1 MTTPPTSSAIPS
13 TTRLRRTANDDT
25 SMFSISAQ
33 SDWWTT
39 SGGSTFLPTGPSAS
53 SPTASSPPSP
63 SSAIPSLSSPSSPPL
78 TSAST
83 TLTSTTSSLIPA
95 SATSSSL
102 SLSSSFT
109 TFTTSVPVTVSN
121 PSTTFT
127 SFTESIVTSARVV
140 TAFPDTVTGQTA
152 AVIDPVCVGDGV
164 DTGSLG
170 LLSTL
175 LIPSVIGL
183 LIWLLFAFLRPRY
196 RQVYG
201 LREWFVQQSLRP
213 KPLGRSFW
221 AFLFPDVPIV
231 PSLPSDVSD
240 AGRSSSK
247 DAELFPSDEQLS
259 QRVLWICTLIV
270 AGWTVLALAGFL
282 PLYMVSTP
290 CLAHSA
296 PTPQFTGA
304 YSALQDLSLL
314 RLLQLL
320 DPDQVTTTA
329 GFSTLLS
336 SREIVDGKDA
346 APNARIRIIIATV
359 LAIVLGLLP
368 VLWKILKEFNRTV
381 SYRERWTE
389 IRCQGLEM
397 GWLSA
402 RHAPGFVGWGEKRLK
417 DYLVKIGLSSNLDV
431 NEGNSRS
438 RRRRRAQELNNEE
451 KGNFEIDVQSL
462 FSICDT
468 THLALL
474 IDERD
479 EVLENLEI
487 AETKYIQSFRL
498 STPDPSIVDW
508 EPPVPPPK
516 DDEPPTPPRPEISRP
531 RPLMGSRRR
540 RKRNPAFGS
549 SSLPPTSYVMPSQF
563 YQISELDGITGGEFA
578 DPERDLPRTPPRGSS
593 QPSFSDSVSR
603 RVVGSRF
610 QEVNRNSMAYGKLP
624 LGSPLR
630 MDDSGQLG
638 PINLTDSPVPME
650 APYAPD
656 QHTSWD
662 TAAFS
667 ESLGQP
673 QWLHHQHNPETIMEA
688 EEPDEDWH
696 DVAQEDP
703 EAFEHAEEYPAEAR
717 RRPRPPRNR
726 AARTGTPIGEH
737 RETFPLR
744 NRDPTVPEDVPPP
757 HLRLQPQQPF
767 VRPLSGV
774 NHDKLG
780 EIYADI
786 NHWRWKLKVINAE
799 IAEVQRE
806 SYNDIADG
814 ARIKGWLMIGRG
826 LRYLPGVQLIEGRA
840 KEDIRWDELQNHDD
854 WFRKVV
860 WWLAVIMVGVFL
872 AVGLIAVSGLAVAA
886 APDVAHY
893 FPFFLPMTT
902 GNQVGAGVATCLAA
916 AVAAILFISIACV
929 VLNQATRSHIA
940 VSVSG
945 SQLILFKTV
954 FWLFT
959 IVAGVWLFVAGAV
972 LFSMRALSTNSGV
985 TKSLANGA
993 IYMSVFAMA
1002 LVLNVAIIFPG
1013 LLLLQ
1018 PIRLWQVIR
1027 AERAAVTPRQRFRAV
1042 YPRTYDPSYAIS
1054 CCIVAVIF
1062 ASAFALIFPLLAPAV
1077 LILLL
1082 LTLIAHRFLIGYVYG
1097 RTHSQTGG
1105 LLQIWLLRR
1114 LGTILAFQ
1122 PLVLGLIFLTRR
1134 LWVEGGILC
1143 GAAVFVVAVVEGFCN
1158 WRTKPPGRS
1167 SLSPIAQDCLAT
1179 FERSTKPARPRDL
1192 DEESTSLVSSARNTR
1207 ARGSFASV
1215 LEMMSLTLAV
1225 TPSPSENRGPVPLE
1239 TETLD
1244 DLTATERAARTNPD
1258 APPRLPALSFA
1269 DHAEEMAGV
1278 LYAPELLAPPPMIWL
1293 PNDVGGIGRS
1303 EAIDLQR
1310 YHNLPVTLD
1319 VRSKEDFAQWPR
1331 RSFSSPSHTP
1341 QQTS

>member
-1 MTTPPTSSAIPS
+1 M
-13 TTRLRRTANDDT
+13 
-25 SMFSISAQ
+25 SISAQ
-33 SDWWTT
+33 HNWWTT
-39 SGGSTFLPTGPSAS
+39 SGGSTFLPTASSAS
-53 SPTASSPPSP
+53 SRTDSSPSSP
-63 SSAIPSLSSPSSPPL
+63 SSAIPSASSPSSASL
-78 TSAST
+78 TSASS
-83 TLTSTTSSLIPA
+83 TLTSTSSLIPA

-109 TFTTSVPVTVSN
+109 TFTTSVPVIVSN

-127 SFTESIVTSARVV
+127 SFTESTVTSARVV
-140 TAFPDTVTGQTA
+140 TAFPDTATAQSA
-152 AVIDPVCVGDGV
+152 AVVHPVCVGDGV
-164 DTGSLG
+164 DAGSLG

-175 LIPSVIGL
+175 LIPSIIGL

-196 RQVYG
+196 RQIYG
-201 LREWFVQQSLRP
+201 LREWFVPQRLRP
-213 KPLGRSFW
+213 QPLGRSFW
-221 AFLFPDVPIV
+221 AFLFPHVPLV

-240 AGRSSSK
+240 AGRSPSK

-259 QRVLWICTLIV
+259 QRVLWICTLIA

-282 PLYMVSTP
+282 PLYMVSIP
-290 CLAHSA
+290 CLARTA
-296 PTPQFTGA
+296 PSPHFTGV
-304 YSALQDLSLL
+304 YSALQDMSLL

-320 DPDQVTTTA
+320 DAGQISTTVNLR
-329 GFSTLLS
+329 TLLS
-336 SREIVDGKDA
+336 SREIVDGKDV

-381 SYRERWTE
+381 AYRERWSE
-389 IRCQGLEM
+389 IRCQGLEI

-417 DYLVKIGLSSNLDV
+417 DYLVKIGLGSNLDV
-431 NEGNSRS
+431 NDSNTRS

-451 KGNFEIDVQSL
+451 KGQLEIDVQSL

-468 THLALL
+468 TTLALL

-498 STPDPSIVDW
+498 STPDPSIADW

-516 DDEPPTPPRPEISRP
+516 DKPQTPPRPAISRP

-540 RKRNPAFGS
+540 RRGRNPAYGS
-549 SSLPPTSYVMPSQF
+549 SSLPPTSYVMPYQF
-563 YQISELDGITGGEFA
+563 YQISELGGITGGEFA
-578 DPERDLPRTPPRGSS
+578 DPERDLPPGTPPRGSS
-593 QPSFSDSVSR
+593 QPSFSDTVSK

-610 QEVNRNSMAYGKLP
+610 QEVNRNSVAFGRLP
-624 LGSPLR
+624 LGSQLR

-638 PINLTDSPVPME
+638 PLDLTDSPVPNQ
-650 APYAPD
+650 APYAPN

-667 ESLGQP
+667 DSLAQP

-703 EAFEHAEEYPAEAR
+703 EAFQNAEEYPAEAR

-726 AARTGTPIGEH
+726 AGARTPIEEH

-744 NRDPTVPEDVPPP
+744 NRDPAAPEEVPPP
-757 HLRLQPQQPF
+757 HLRVQPQQPF

-780 EIYADI
+780 DIYADI

-826 LRYLPGVQLIEGRA
+826 LHYLPGVELIEGRA

-854 WFRKVV
+854 QFRKVL
-860 WWLAVIMVGVFL
+860 WWLAVIMVGVIL
-872 AVGLIAVSGLAVAA
+872 AVGLIAVSGLAVSAG
-886 APDVAHY
+886 PDVAHY
-893 FPFFLPMTT
+893 FPFLLPLTT
-902 GNQVGAGVATCLAA
+902 GNQLGAGVATCLAA
-916 AVAAILFISIACV
+916 AVAAILFITIACV
-929 VLNQATRSHIA
+929 VLNQTTRANNS
-940 VSVSG
+940 VSVSR
-945 SQLILFKTV
+945 SQLITFKTT

-959 IVAGVWLFVAGAV
+959 IVAGVWLFLAGAV

-985 TKSLANGA
+985 SQSLANGA
-993 IYMSVFAMA
+993 IYMSAFAMA

-1018 PIRLWQVIR
+1018 PIRLWKVIR
-1027 AERAAVTPRQRFRAV
+1027 AEKAAVTPRQRFRAV

-1054 CCIVAVIF
+1054 CAIVAIIF

-1077 LILLL
+1077 LLLLL

-1122 PLVLGLIFLTRR
+1122 PLVLGLIFLSRR
-1134 LWVEGGILC
+1134 LWAEGGVLC
-1143 GAAVFVVAVVEGFCN
+1143 AAALFVVIVVEGFCN
-1158 WRTKPPGRS
+1158 WRTKIPGRS
-1167 SLSPIAQDCLAT
+1167 SLSPITQDSLST
-1179 FERSTKPARPRDL
+1179 FEKNAKPARPRDL
-1192 DEESTSLVSSARNTR
+1192 DEESTSLVSSARISR

-1258 APPRLPALSFA
+1258 APPHLPPLSFA

-1303 EAIDLQR
+1303 EATDLQR

-1319 VRSKEDFAQWPR
+1319 VRSQEDAQWPTT
-1331 RSFSSPSHTP
+1331 RSFSSHTP
-1341 QQTS
+1341 QQSS